1 MKVSSNFLFSFRERK
16 SAAVSFLTFRQGNE
30 IRTRAAVLKLSR
42 NRRHARYAYECLIFQ
57 KSGWY
62 RGLSF
67 VPLWG
72 GAIFILYF
80 IGNSFKMIW
89 IK

>member
-1 MKVSSNFLFSFRERK
+1 MKVLSSFLFSFRERK
-16 SAAVSFLTFRQGNE
+16 SSAVSFLTFRQANE
-30 IRTRAAVLKLSR
+30 FPTGAAVLKLSR
-42 NRRHARYAYECLIFQ
+42 SRRDARYAYECLRFQ

-72 GAIFILYF
+72 GAIFIE
-80 IGNSFKMIW
+80 
-89 IK
+89 